1 MSESLAYDT
10 MPSPV
15 GELGFALS
23 DAGVAAIVFL
33 DDGALE
39 KCLPGKP
46 KLIKDEKKTRMLR
59 AELKAY
65 FSGEL
70 QDFETKP
77 DLRGTEFQVQV
88 WQRLLKIPYGGTL
101 TYGALARGVGN
112 PNASR
117 AVGMA
122 NNKNR
127 IGILVPCHR
136 VIGSTGALVGYGG
149 GLDRK
154 KWLLDHEIRHAMK
167 GGPLSC

>member
-1 MSESLAYDT
+1 MSETFAWDA
-10 MPSPV
+10 MPSGV
-15 GELGFALS
+15 GELGFAVS
-23 DAGVAAIVFL
+23 DAGVVAITFL
-33 DDGALE
+33 ADTTIE
-39 KCLPGKP
+39 KAVPAKA
-46 KLIKDEKKTRMLR
+46 KLVKDPAKTRFLK

-65 FSGEL
+65 FDGEL

-77 DLRGTEFQVQV
+77 DLRGTPFQVSV
-88 WQRLLKIPYGGTL
+88 WERLLTIPYGGTL

-127 IGILVPCHR
+127 VGILVPCHR
-136 VIGSTGALVGYGG
+136 VIGTTGALVGYGG

-154 KWLLDHEIRHAMK
+154 KFLLDHEYRTALK
-167 GGPLSC
+167 GGARSC

>member
-1 MSESLAYDT
+1 MTETFAFDT
-10 MPSPV
+10 LPSPV
-15 GELGFALS
+15 GDLGFAVS
-23 DAGVAAIVFL
+23 PRGVVAIVFL

-39 KCLPGKP
+39 KCLPGKS
-46 KLIKDEKKTRMLR
+46 KLIKDDQQTRHLK

-65 FSGEL
+65 FGGEL

-77 DLRGTEFQVQV
+77 DLRGTEFQTQV
-88 WQRLLKIPYGGTL
+88 WTRLLKIPYGGTL